1 MSEALETA
9 FTGFLTSLTTLAG
22 AVLPIGVGALLL
34 WVGFRLACKVTNR
47 GVGK

>member
-1 MSEALETA
+1 MTEAISDALA
-9 FTGFLTSLTTLAG
+9 SFLTSLTTLAG
-22 AVLPIGVGALLL
+22 AVVPIGTGALLL

>member
-1 MSEALETA
+1 MTEALQEA
-9 FTGFLTSLTTLAG
+9 FAGFLTSLTTLAG
-22 AVLPIGVGALLL
+22 AVVPIGTGALLL

>member
-1 MSEALETA
+1 MGDALETA
-9 FTGFLTSLTTLAG
+9 FASFLTSLTTLAG
-22 AVLPIGVGALLL
+22 SVLPIGVGALLL